1 MTTIRWAILFFWL
14 LIVLAIFWPVI
25 MNVIRD
31 AFNKEKREQ
40 LKKELKEEEAKEP
53 EWKKERRANIY
64 TILALITAAI
74 ISTIFFK

>member
-1 MTTIRWAILFFWL
+1 MMKTRMWAVIFIWLIGLMALFLPWIIDTI
-14 LIVLAIFWPVI
+14 
-25 MNVIRD
+25 
-31 AFNKEKREQ
+31 FNKEKREQ

>member
-1 MTTIRWAILFFWL
+1 MTTIRWAFLFFWL

-25 MNVIRD
+25 LNVIRD
-31 AFNKEKREQ
+31 IFNKEKREQ